1 MITIR
6 NQHVLVLHILCLCLL
21 FTCPEKSAASNF
33 SIQPVRVY
41 FDSGSTNSIELENL
55 SDTPITLQV
64 NTYAWKHDVSGKDTY
79 TTTKDIIYFPKLLK
93 IPEYQKKIIRLATK
107 VPRGEKERT
116 YRMYVEE
123 IRAPARE
130 KPDKMTISLTM
141 KMGIPIFVEPIK
153 EDTGGTIEKL
163 SLENGTLYTEV
174 KNEGNTHFIIRSI
187 KIAGKDSS
195 GLDTFHSEMA
205 GGYVHGGNSKG
216 YNVTIPQ
223 VNCRKI
229 QTLKVDIE
237 TDKLTMARTIAV
249 QDDMCIQ

>member
-1 MITIR
+1 MINKR
-6 NQHVLVLHILCLCLL
+6 NQRVLVLHILCLCLL
-21 FTCPEKSAASNF
+21 FTLPAKSAASNF
-33 SIQPVRVY
+33 SIQPVRV
-41 FDSGSTNSIELENL
+41 FFNSGSTNSVELENL

-64 NTYAWKHDVSGKDTY
+64 NTYAWEHDVSGKDIY
-79 TTTKDIIYFPKLLK
+79 TSTKDIIYFPKLVK

-130 KPDKMTISLTM
+130 KPEKMTIGLAM
-141 KMGIPIFVEPIK
+141 KIGIPIFVAPYK
-153 EDTGGTIEKL
+153 EDARGTIEKL

-195 GLDTFHSEMA
+195 GVDTFNSEMA

-216 YNVTIPQ
+216 FNVTIPP
-223 VNCRKI
+223 VNCRGI
-229 QTLKVDIE
+229 QTVKVDIE

-249 QDDMCIQ
+249 RYDMCIQ